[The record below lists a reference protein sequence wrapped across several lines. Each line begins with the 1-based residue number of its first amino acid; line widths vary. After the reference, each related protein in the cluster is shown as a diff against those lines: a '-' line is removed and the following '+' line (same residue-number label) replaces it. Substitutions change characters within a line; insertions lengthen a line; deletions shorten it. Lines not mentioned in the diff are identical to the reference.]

1 MSKHR
6 DVARV
11 VYASTLGRESAAR
24 IWRTVVVAGAMLA
37 SPMIASAEQA
47 APPPPPPKTDK
58 AAPVQSRPAP
68 PPPTK
73 AELAKQA
80 AEVVKTLAAE
90 MVELDKKIAATTT
103 EVKNAQD
110 QAARDMASAKLTD
123 QKKTRT
129 ELKAKQTKA
138 KADARKA
145 DAAAKAEANANKPK
159 PRPRGDDEMRPKG
172 RGFILS

>member
-6 DVARV
+6 DVAQV
-11 VYASTLGRESAAR
+11 VYANTLGRESAAR

-47 APPPPPPKTDK
+47 APPPPPKTDK

-80 AEVVKTLAAE
+80 AEVVKALAAE
-90 MVELDKKIAATTT
+90 MVELDKKIVTMTA
-103 EVKNAQD
+103 EVKDAKD
-110 QAARDMASAKLTD
+110 QASRDLANAKLTE
-123 QKKTRT
+123 QKKAKT